1 MNCLLPE
8 FINKQKRNVSKIFA
22 TLTIYGMSQN
32 TLDEL
37 PIIGQPSNL
46 YGHYISV
53 KINGYQFLDIVDILN
68 KNATQIIGNDI

>member
-1 MNCLLPE
+1 MMNCLLPE

-32 TLDEL
+32 K
-37 PIIGQPSNL
+37 PSNL

-53 KINGYQFLDIVDILN
+53 KINGYQYLDIVDILN
-68 KNATQIIGNDI
+68 KNATPKIGNVI